1 MIVKKTVFDLKTFGD
16 VTIGLDFTPTPAF
29 STIADAM
36 AFFGN
41 DETKVLAALNEV
53 KVSAEVAKAKNTPIA
68 EWHTFEDDEE
78 TILNGPAEIE
88 SVNEKLVNDLV
99 LNIAKQHFGFAK
111 NLSVEAKRKAKED
124 ALKFVQGQPA
134 LKAYLTV
141 MSNAPVPAATNGASV

>member
-16 VTIGLDFTPTPAF
+16 VTIGLEFTPTPAF

-41 DETKVLAALNEV
+41 DEAKVLAALNEV
-53 KVSAEVAKAKNTPIA
+53 KVSTEVEAAKNTPISQ
-68 EWHTFEDDEE
+68 WHTFEDDEE
-78 TILNGPAEIE
+78 TKLNGPADIE

-111 NLSVEAKRKAKED
+111 NLSVEAKRKAKTD
-124 ALKFVQGQPA
+124 ALTFVQGQPA

-141 MSNAPVPAATNGASV
+141 MSQAPQVTPAA